1 MKRKETNLKMSFKGI
16 EPIFYVNK
24 AKKTVACKISGYA
37 YETTLN
43 TWYGELTTPVYKVV
57 GIAYCNDNDEFDEER
72 GKRIALAK
80 AENKLYAKCADYYN
94 KEINKYTSYIE
105 KMILFNKKAEKFC
118 THNEKYIND
127 ISEVDSPNYKK
138 NIKPIKRGQ
147 VFYTK
152 K

>member
-1 MKRKETNLKMSFKGI
+1 MERKETKLKMSFEGI

-24 AKKTVACKISGYA
+24 AKKTVACKIKGYA
-37 YETTLN
+37 YETMVDS
-43 TWYGELTTPVYKVV
+43 WFGELSTPTYEVV

-80 AENKLYAKCADYYN
+80 AENKLYAKCVAYYN
-94 KEINKYTSYIE
+94 KEINTYTSYME
-105 KMILFNKKAEKFC
+105 KMILFNKRAEKFC
-118 THNEKYIND
+118 SHNEKYINE

-138 NIKPIKRGQ
+138 DIKPVKRGQ

>member
-1 MKRKETNLKMSFKGI
+1 MSEKI
-16 EPIFYVNK
+16 KK
-24 AKKTVACKISGYA
+24 AK
-37 YETTLN
+37 EQML
-43 TWYGELTTPVYKVV
+43 
-57 GIAYCNDNDEFDEER
+57 
-72 GKRIALAK
+72 
-80 AENKLYAKCADYYN
+80 
-94 KEINKYTSYIE
+94 KEYLSSQLIYVEYTSYIE

-138 NIKPIKRGQ
+138 DIKPIKRGQ

>member
-1 MKRKETNLKMSFKGI
+1 MKRKETNLKVSFNGI

-24 AKKTVACKISGYA
+24 AKKTVACEISGYA
-37 YETTLN
+37 YEIMN
-43 TWYGELTTPVYKVV
+43 DTWFGELSTPVYKVV

-80 AENKLYAKCADYYN
+80 AENKLYAKCVDYYD
-94 KEINKYTSYIE
+94 KEINKYISYME
-105 KMILFNKKAEKFC
+105 KMILFNKRAKKFC
-118 THNEKYIND
+118 THNEKYINK
-127 ISEVDSPNYKK
+127 ISEIDSSNYKK
-138 NIKPIKRGQ
+138 DIKPIKRGQ

>member
-1 MKRKETNLKMSFKGI
+1 MSFNGI

-37 YETTLN
+37 YETMLDS
-43 TWYGELTTPVYKVV
+43 WLREGELTTPIYKVV

-94 KEINKYTSYIE
+94 KEINKYTSYI
-105 KMILFNKKAEKFC
+105 
-118 THNEKYIND
+118 NE

-138 NIKPIKRGQ
+138 DIKPVKRGE